1 MSNALGIAAVTAVL
15 KDLLN
20 NGVIAHDLTGVVGQV
35 TVSALPPDRI
45 VPSSGGTQ
53 PSQLNIFLYQVL
65 PNTGWATVNLPSRN
79 GSGDRVSNP
88 PLALNLRYLLTAYG
102 ANDFDAEILL
112 GYAMQLLHETPGLS
126 RDAIRAALSPPS
138 PVGGGSLPPPF
149 AALSAADLADQFEQ
163 LKISP
168 LFVDTEEMYRL
179 WSAMQAHYR
188 PSMTY
193 EVTVVLIESK
203 RPTRAAPPVR
213 RYHVD
218 TVPFRQP
225 AIEQVRSQ
233 TGPGTPIL
241 TNAPI
246 LFGQRLVLDGQQLR
260 GAHTRVRLGNLPT
273 LQEPASADIA
283 NDRVMLTIPPELRAG
298 IQGVQIV
305 HPIATGEP
313 PEFRPGV
320 GVESNVAAFVLRPTI
335 ARRGDGT
342 DDITLTDLQT
352 AADGTRSATV
362 SVKLTPLVAQGQRLV
377 LLLNEI
383 GAPITRP
390 PRAYTFRDPAWT
402 APGDVSDT
410 IAFVVNGVVPGAYLV
425 RVQIDGAESPLTSTT
440 DATAYSRPAVTI

>member
-1 MSNALGIAAVTAVL
+1 
-15 KDLLN
+15 LN
-20 NGVIAHDLTGVVGQV
+20 NGVIAHDLNGVVGQV

-45 VPSSGGTQ
+45 GPGSSGAQ

-65 PNTGWATVNLPSRN
+65 SNTGWATANLPSRN
-79 GSGDRVSNP
+79 GSGDRISNP

-112 GYAMQLLHETPGLS
+112 GYGMQLLHETPGLS
-126 RDAIRAALSPPS
+126 RDAIRTALSPPS
-138 PVGGGSLPPPF
+138 PVGGGALPPPF

-168 LFVDTEEMYRL
+168 IFLDTEEMYRL

-188 PSMTY
+188 PSMAY

-203 RPTRAAPPVR
+203 RPTRTGPLVR

-225 AIEQVRSQ
+225 VIEQIRSQ
-233 TGPGTPIL
+233 TGPGAPIL

-246 LFGQRLVLDGQQLR
+246 LPGHRLVLDGQQLR
-260 GAHTRVRLGNLPT
+260 GAHTRIRLGSLPT
-273 LQEPASADIA
+273 LQEPSLADLA
-283 NDRVMLTIPPELRAG
+283 NARVALTIPTALRAG
-298 IQGVQIV
+298 VQGVQIV
-305 HPIATGEP
+305 HLVEIGERH
-313 PEFRPGV
+313 ELRR
-320 GVESNVAAFVLRPTI
+320 GVESNVAAFVLRPVI
-335 ARRGDGT
+335 ARRADDSDDVTVT
-342 DDITLTDLQT
+342 DVQN

-362 SVKLTPLVAQGQRLV
+362 TVRLAPLVGREQRLV

-402 APGDVSDT
+402 AAGDVSDT
-410 IAFVVNGVVPGAYLV
+410 IAFAVSSVVPGAYLV
-425 RVQIDGAESPLTSTT
+425 RVQIDGAESPLTSTSA
-440 DATAYSRPAVTI
+440 DAPYSRPTVTI